1 MMETD
6 ELQLLNE
13 TLLGLAV
20 SERNGLITKAL
31 DAFGWRDMLATHPE
45 EAIAALFDAQGR
57 TGTWSAALHDVLAID
72 AQTFGMT
79 GPINVLLPRPG
90 SSWPGAL
97 RDEKVAIDG
106 ILLAPRTE
114 TATLVIALLTADR
127 EGLLVAVEPDDLLIE
142 RRQGL
147 DPALGAYAVSGTTVR
162 RAILVEGERAREWWK
177 AAQSRARLALCRQ
190 MVAAL
195 TVMIEQARSHVSER
209 VQFGR
214 LVGTFQ
220 AVRHKLVEAHVATTA
235 ADCATSTAWESDDLD
250 LAALTA
256 KVVTGKAV
264 GVTAA
269 NAQQLL
275 AGLGFTTEH
284 PFHRFMKRA
293 IVLERILG
301 SGNELASVLGRRLVE
316 RGEAPRLVQL

>member
-1 MMETD
+1 MDPD

-13 TLLGLAV
+13 TLLELAV
-20 SERNGLITKAL
+20 SERNSLITKAL
-31 DAFGWRDMLATHPE
+31 DAFGWRDMLSTHPE
-45 EAIAALFDAQGR
+45 EAISALFDAQGR

-79 GPINVLLPRPG
+79 GPVNVVLPRPG

-97 RDEKVAIDG
+97 LDAKVTVDG
-106 ILLAPRTE
+106 ILLGPRTE
-114 TATLVIALLTADR
+114 SATLVIALVTADGD
-127 EGLLVAVEPDDLLIE
+127 GLLLAVEPDDLLLE

-147 DPALGAYAVSGTTVR
+147 DPALGAYAVSGTTARKAV
-162 RAILVEGERAREWWK
+162 LVEGERAREWWET
-177 AAQSRARLALCRQ
+177 AQARARLALCHQ

-220 AVRHKLVEAHVATTA
+220 AVRHKVVEAHVATTA
-235 ADCATSTAWESDDLD
+235 ADCAASTAWESEELG

-269 NAQQLL
+269 NTQQLL
-275 AGLGFTTEH
+275 AGLGFTAEH

-293 IVLERILG
+293 IVLERMLG
-301 SGNELASVLGRRLVE
+301 SGNELASELGRRLVD

>member
-1 MMETD
+1 MEAD

-97 RDEKVAIDG
+97 RDEKVTIDG
-106 ILLAPRTE
+106 ILLGPRTE
-114 TATLVIALLTADR
+114 TATLVIALLAADGER
-127 EGLLVAVEPDDLLIE
+127 LLVAVEPDDLLIE

-147 DPALGAYAVSGTTVR
+147 DPALGVYAVCGTAVR
-162 RAILVEGERAREWWK
+162 KAALVEGGRAKEWWE
-177 AAQSRARLALCRQ
+177 AAQARARLALCRQ

-235 ADCATSTAWESDDLD
+235 ADYAASTAWESDDLD

-269 NAQQLL
+269 NTQQLL
-275 AGLGFTTEH
+275 AGLGFTAEH

-293 IVLERILG
+293 IVLERMLG
-301 SGNELASVLGRRLVE
+301 SGNELASELGRRLVE

>member
-1 MMETD
+1 MEAD

-147 DPALGAYAVSGTTVR
+147 DPALGVYAVSGTTVR

>member
-1 MMETD
+1 MEAD

-13 TLLGLAV
+13 TLLGLAA
-20 SERNGLITKAL
+20 SERNGLITKGL
-31 DAFGWRDMLATHPE
+31 DAFGWRDMLATHPG

-72 AQTFGMT
+72 AQMFGMT

-106 ILLAPRTE
+106 ILLGPRTE
-114 TATLVIALLTADR
+114 TATLVIALLAADGER
-127 EGLLVAVEPDDLLIE
+127 LLVAVEPDDLLIE

-147 DPALGAYAVSGTTVR
+147 DPALGVYAVSGTAVR
-162 RAILVEGERAREWWK
+162 KAVLVEGGRAREWWE
-177 AAQSRARLALCRQ
+177 AAQARARLALCRQ

-235 ADCATSTAWESDDLD
+235 ADYAASTAWESDDLD

-269 NAQQLL
+269 NTQQLL
-275 AGLGFTTEH
+275 AGLGFTAEH

-293 IVLERILG
+293 IVLERMLG
-301 SGNELASVLGRRLVE
+301 SGNELASELGRRLVE

>member
-1 MMETD
+1 MDAD
-6 ELQLLNE
+6 ELRLLSG
-13 TLLGLAV
+13 TLLGLAA
-20 SERNGLITKAL
+20 SERGGLLTTAL
-31 DAFGWRDMLATHPE
+31 DDFEWRDMLAAHAE
-45 EAIAALFDAQGR
+45 QAISALFDAQGR
-57 TGTWSAALHDVLAID
+57 TGTWSAALHDVLAND
-72 AQTFGMT
+72 VKTFGIT
-79 GPINVLLPRPG
+79 RPVNVVLPRPG
-90 SSWPGAL
+90 SSWPATMGDGL
-97 RDEKVAIDG
+97 VAVDG
-106 ILLAPRTE
+106 ILLGPRNQTD
-114 TATLVIALLTADR
+114 TLVIALSTSGGERLAVT
-127 EGLLVAVEPDDLLIE
+127 VEPEDLQIE

-147 DPALGAYAVSGTTVR
+147 DPGLGAYAVSGTTVR
-162 RAILVEGERAREWWK
+162 FSVLAENDRMNGWWEIAQARG
-177 AAQSRARLALCRQ
+177 RLALCRQ

-235 ADCATSTAWESDDLD
+235 ADSATATAWESDDLA
-250 LAALTA
+250 LAAVTA

-269 NAQQLL
+269 NTQQLL
-275 AGLGFTTEH
+275 AGVGFTAEH

-293 IVLERILG
+293 TVLERMLG
-301 SGNELASVLGRRLVE
+301 SGDELASQLGRRLVD